1 MVACGRGNKEI
12 TTMPS
17 VNKVILIG
25 NLTRD
30 PQSRQLPTRSTRST
44 SSGQAGSGQARST
57 SSGQAQN
64 LVADFGLAMN
74 RKFKTQDGEDRE
86 DVCFVDCTAFGRQAE
101 VIAKYCKKGKRLYI
115 EGRLRHDTWDDKNG
129 GGKRSKLSVVVENF
143 QFLGSRED
151 QPAGDASGSWPS
163 REGRGN
169 WDGANLPERPAKRKP
184 EQPFGD
190 QLEFKEADIP
200 F

>member
-1 MVACGRGNKEI
+1 
-12 TTMPS
+12 MPS

-30 PQSRQLPTRSTRST
+30 PQTRQLPTQSMVT
-44 SSGQAGSGQARST
+44 
-57 SSGQAQN
+57 
-64 LVADFGLAMN
+64 DFGLATN
-74 RKFKTQDGEDRE
+74 RKFKSADGEDRE

-101 VIAKYCKKGKRLYI
+101 VIQKYCKKGKSLYI
-115 EGRLRHDTWDDKNG
+115 EGRLRYDTWDDKNG

-151 QPAGDASGSWPS
+151 HPPGGDASASWHG
-163 REGRGN
+163 RDRNGERRGN
-169 WDGANLPERPAKRKP
+169 WEGANLPERPLKKKP

>member
-1 MVACGRGNKEI
+1 
-12 TTMPS
+12 MPS

-30 PQSRQLPTRSTRST
+30 PQTRQLPTQSM
-44 SSGQAGSGQARST
+44 
-57 SSGQAQN
+57 
-64 LVADFGLAMN
+64 VAEFGLAMS
-74 RKFKTQDGEDRE
+74 RKFKSADGEDRE

-101 VIAKYCKKGKRLYI
+101 VIAKYCKKGKSLYI
-115 EGRLRHDTWDDKNG
+115 EGRLRYDTWEDKNG
-129 GGKRSKLSVVVENF
+129 GGKRSKLAVVVENF

-151 QPAGDASGSWPS
+151 QPASDASGSWQGRGERGHG

-169 WDGANLPERPAKRKP
+169 WEGANLPERPARKKP